1 MKCPVA
7 EVQPSGTLIGTTILP
22 SLIKDK
28 TCSIEI
34 EQLGSS
40 QADRIFFFLPLYLFL
55 LSFLPLALAN
65 VSKQRSWKDFLN
77 ISLFFVVTARI
88 CGEAQSAS
96 DRCCSLTH
104 FILSKVPC
112 DCRRGTKAVSWWV
125 LAQAKP
131 WKFIML
137 ANSKDPHSAEEH

>member
-40 QADRIFFFLPLYLFL
+40 QADRIFFFFTSI
-55 LSFLPLALAN
+55 SFP
-65 VSKQRSWKDFLN
+65 SFFPPSCTRQR
-77 ISLFFVVTARI
+77 
-88 CGEAQSAS
+88 E
-96 DRCCSLTH
+96 
-104 FILSKVPC
+104 
-112 DCRRGTKAVSWWV
+112 
-125 LAQAKP
+125 
-131 WKFIML
+131 
-137 ANSKDPHSAEEH
+137 